1 MARLKRFGVSIP
13 ADLVDTFDRLIEG
26 KGYRTRSEAIRDLMR
41 DALVESEWES
51 NAGEVVGTVTIVY
64 NHEVREISRVLTQLQ
79 HQYLDA
85 IVCTTHVH
93 YGCSTTAWRCWW
105 CAALPL
111 RCKPSRTN
119 SSAREVS
126 NMANWYVR
134 PPAGRSCKRVRDTH
148 NHLPKQPETDWTGVH
163 HVHR

>member
-51 NAGEVVGTVTIVY
+51 NAGEVVGAVTIVY

-93 YGCSTTAWRCWW
+93 MDEHNCMEVLVVRGAAAEVQAIADKLISTRGVKHGKLVCT
-105 CAALPL
+105 
-111 RCKPSRTN
+111 T
-119 SSAREVS
+119 
-126 NMANWYVR
+126 
-134 PPAGRSCKRVRDTH
+134 
-148 NHLPKQPETDWTGVH
+148 TGKLLA
-163 HVHR
+163 